1 MDEAAND
8 IAPELLAAVRQ
19 GDEAASR
26 RLIKLLYPSMIAI
39 IRNHLPRNESEEDM
53 AQEVFLKVFARLGQ
67 FRGEKPLAH
76 WASRIALHTCYDA
89 LRRQQTR
96 PVIHFSELDAAD
108 AESIARCSLG
118 SQDDHGPAHGEAARE
133 LLDKLLATLKPD
145 QQLAI
150 RLLDLEQRSV
160 KEVAELTGWS
170 ASKVKVSALRARRR
184 LASIL
189 GKWENGTRNHLDS
202 TDD

>member
-26 RLIKLLYPSMIAI
+26 RLIKLLYPSVIAI

-108 AESIARCSLG
+108 AEAIARCSLG
-118 SQDDHGPAHGEAARE
+118 PQDDHGPAHGEAARE
-133 LLDKLLATLKPD
+133 LLGKLLATLKPD

-189 GKWENGTRNHLDS
+189 GKWEHGARNHLDS